1 MRLTALALLL
11 AGPVS
16 AQDVTYS
23 DEATAAC
30 LDTVQGM
37 ARADCAG
44 ASALACM
51 TRSPDGNSTMGNV
64 ACLDSEIAFW
74 DSRLADLRER
84 AMAKAAG
91 TDKASLTDGLGQSF
105 MAETLTGMEAA
116 WSSFAEARC
125 TFERAQ
131 YRDGS
136 GGGPAELRCYLR
148 MMGEQAA
155 YLETMWLN
163 Q

>member
-1 MRLTALALLL
+1 MRPTALALLL

-23 DEATAAC
+23 DDATAAC
-30 LDTVQGM
+30 LNSLAGI

-51 TRSPDGNSTMGNV
+51 TASPGGRSTMGNV
-64 ACLDSEIAFW
+64 ACLDSEMAFW
-74 DSRLADLRER
+74 DSRLADLRAR
-84 AMAKAAG
+84 AMAKATE

-105 MAETLTGMEAA
+105 MVEALTGMEAA
-116 WSSFAEARC
+116 WNSFAEALC

-131 YRDGS
+131 YRDGT

-155 YLETMWLN
+155 YLETMWLDR
-163 Q
+163 